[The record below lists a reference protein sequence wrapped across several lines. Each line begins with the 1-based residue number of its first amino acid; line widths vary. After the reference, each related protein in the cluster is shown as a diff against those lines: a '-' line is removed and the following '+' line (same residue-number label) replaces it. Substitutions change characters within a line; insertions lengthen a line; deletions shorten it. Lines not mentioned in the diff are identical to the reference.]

1 MHDVTVG
8 ETFHHEISVEQTKST
23 ALKIYKSVAVF
34 LQGSLDYNGVL
45 WYIVVTENS
54 EMVQT
59 VYQAVGIYRLLR
71 YLLL

>member
-45 WYIVVTENS
+45 W
-54 EMVQT
+54 
-59 VYQAVGIYRLLR
+59 
-71 YLLL
+71 